1 MTGDGIEYQSNGIPS
16 AYSDS
21 SSMADSSDAE
31 QPKVNDLCWGEYR
44 DFYNVRFTENWMDS
58 FYDETTETFDCGD
71 HAHLQAE
78 YVVCESAE
86 FVRTH

>member
-1 MTGDGIEYQSNGIPS
+1 MTGDGIEYQPNGIPS

-44 DFYNVRFTENWMDS
+44 DFYNVRFTENQMDLFQILRMMLLKAVFS
-58 FYDETTETFDCGD
+58 T
-71 HAHLQAE
+71 LLIL
-78 YVVCESAE
+78 
-86 FVRTH
+86 RR